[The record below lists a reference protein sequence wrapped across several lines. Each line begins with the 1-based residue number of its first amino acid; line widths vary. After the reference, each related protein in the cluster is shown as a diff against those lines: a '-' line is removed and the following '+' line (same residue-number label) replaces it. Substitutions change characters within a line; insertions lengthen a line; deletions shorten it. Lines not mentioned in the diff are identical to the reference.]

1 MKNSQHD
8 FVMLN
13 SQFNNLCLMSSF
25 VSSEQGI
32 SVGKKYDRKSLHPML
47 LKCYHHLHLVTSCEI
62 GSTNQKVDENCK
74 LDILKLISNKSEQIK
89 EFINRKL

>member
-25 VSSEQGI
+25 VGSEQGI
-32 SVGKKYDRKSLHPML
+32 SIGKKYDRKSLHPML
-47 LKCYHHLHLVTSCEI
+47 LKCYHCLHLVASYEI

-74 LDILKLISNKSEQIK
+74 LHIFK
-89 EFINRKL
+89 